1 MRPRLVRARPSHRLG
16 AAILATA
23 VAVTAGI
30 SPAAVRTAL
39 AAGPLRI
46 EADATYVLDPG
57 DGRVHVAIDFELTN
71 LKPNSST
78 TIFYYSTYLTAIHP
92 DAVGL
97 SVTDAS
103 GALSTTTKERR
114 FFTRLEVHLRNFLYY
129 NQSTRFT
136 VRYDLEGGAPR
147 SNSWVRVSKAF
158 ATFGVW
164 AWGDPGRSTVKVRMP
179 AGFETTVDGDDLQ
192 IDSDGSGEILT
203 AEPGRPDTFYAILSA
218 ENRDAY
224 TSTRISLPGDIELVL
239 LAWPE
244 DQRWEETATDTLT
257 AGLPELVDLIGLP
270 WPVNHDLEV
279 LERFTPALEG
289 YAGVFF
295 TLDERIELSEDLDP
309 LTTMHEA
316 SHAWFN
322 DSLFAERWIYEGLAE
337 EYAWRVQKRVG
348 GSAGFG
354 PLEPDADDKGH
365 VALDSWT
372 FPQVIRDQETDD
384 RERYGYQASF
394 WVIHT
399 IVEAAGLE
407 HMEQAYASAH
417 DNRTAYVGAPGPE
430 MVAVVDDWHRF
441 LDLAQPIDQP
451 DSAEVDAAVEEL
463 VISPGNSALLDLRHD
478 ARERYRELVAAG
490 QGWLPPWLVRRP
502 MGTWTFAEAQT
513 AMDGATAVLQ
523 QRDQIQAAA
532 AALGLTPDDTL
543 KTAYETAAVTY
554 TLATAA
560 AADQLE
566 ALTAIADAKAR
577 LDAPV
582 DLVGQIGLLGAT
594 APASSYDASRAAF
607 ERGELEAAVT
617 AAAAVTTLLAD
628 ASALGQQRL
637 IIGAVVA
644 GVLLLLFMFILVRR
658 RRGRRA
664 TPALATAAAV
674 PAIDAP
680 PAVGAETVAAGTAVA
695 SEPAAEPRAEP
706 GVAAEPEDAPPP
718 SSLAWPR
725 EDFQR
730 GAESPPPE
738 RAWWLPTRE
747 SPDPAEA
754 EPSDTLATD
763 PASPSPP
770 PTANSPDVEGDA
782 SPGEPPSAR

>member
-1 MRPRLVRARPSHRLG
+1 MRPRLARARLSHRLG

-23 VAVTAGI
+23 FAVTIGI
-30 SPAAVRTAL
+30 APAAVRTAL
-39 AAGPLRI
+39 AAGPLRT

-71 LKPNSST
+71 LKPSSST
-78 TIFYYSTYLTAIHP
+78 TIFYYSSYLTAIHP

-97 SVTDAS
+97 RVSDAS
-103 GALSTTTKERR
+103 GALSVTTKERR
-114 FFTRLEVHLRNFLYY
+114 FFTRLEVHLRNLLYY

-147 SNSWVRVSKAF
+147 SSSWVRVTRAF

-164 AWGDPGRSTVKVRMP
+164 AWGDPGRSTVEVRMP
-179 AGFETTVDGDDLQ
+179 AGYETTVNGDDLL
-192 IDSDGSGEILT
+192 IDSDGPGEILT
-203 AEPGRPDTFYAILSA
+203 AEPRRPDAFYAIVSA
-218 ENRDAY
+218 ENRAAY
-224 TSTRISLPGDIELVL
+224 TSTRISLEGDIEVIL

-244 DQRWEETATDTLT
+244 DRRWEETATDTLR

-295 TLDERIELSEDLDP
+295 TLGQRIELSEDLDP
-309 LTTMHEA
+309 LTTIHEA

-322 DSLFAERWIYEGLAE
+322 DSLFADRWIYEGLAE

-354 PLEPDADDKGH
+354 PLEPDADDPGH
-365 VALDSWT
+365 VALDTWT
-372 FPQVIRDQETDD
+372 FPRVIRDQETDD
-384 RERYGYQASF
+384 RERYGYEASF

-407 HMEQAYASAH
+407 RMASAYAAAD

-430 MVAVVDDWHRF
+430 MVAPIDDWHRF

-451 DSAEVDAAVEEL
+451 DSAEVEAAIRDL
-463 VISPGNSALLDLRHD
+463 VMGPGHSAVLDVRHD

-490 QGWLPPWLVRRP
+490 QGWLPPWLVRQP
-502 MGTWTFAEAQT
+502 MGTWTFAAAET
-513 AMDGATAVLQ
+513 AMDEATAVLQ
-523 QRDQIQAAA
+523 RRDAIQSAA
-532 AALGLTPDDTL
+532 AALGLTPDDAL
-543 KTAYETAAVTY
+543 KTAYEDASATFTR
-554 TLATAA
+554 ATAA
-560 AADQLE
+560 ADGQLA

-582 DLVGQIGLLGAT
+582 DLVAQIGLLGAT
-594 APASSYDASRAAF
+594 APATSYDAARAAF
-607 ERGELEAAVT
+607 ERGELDTAVS

-637 IIGAVVA
+637 VIGVVVA
-644 GVLLLLFMFILVRR
+644 GVLLLLVAFVVLRR
-658 RRGRRA
+658 RRR
-664 TPALATAAAV
+664 PAPWPEPGLAAAAAV
-674 PAIDAP
+674 PTMDAALAV
-680 PAVGAETVAAGTAVA
+680 PAEST
-695 SEPAAEPRAEP
+695 
-706 GVAAEPEDAPPP
+706 EPEVAPPP

-725 EDFQR
+725 EDLQR
-730 GAESPPPE
+730 GAEIRQPE

-747 SPDPAEA
+747 SPDPAPA

-770 PTANSPDVEGDA
+770 PAANWPDAEGGNA
-782 SPGEPPSAR
+782 PGEPPSKA